1 MKLTKIQ
8 PYSDDKLI
16 FNQDKYELA
25 FEYVKS
31 LFEVNFKDDA
41 ELHRR
46 IVKNSRKIYNF
57 IFYRIHSANKVIV
70 ETLLNHTEQGRKFL
84 LDVLTEQF
92 DADNESGYND
102 LSSVAPINVSNGQ
115 VIDRNLLY
123 QNQIS
128 VDAEQIIDRNA
139 EYFGI
144 NIMYQA
150 PLPYLLGDLK

>member
-8 PYSDDKLI
+8 PYSDDKLV

-31 LFEVNFKDDA
+31 MFDINFRNDD
-41 ELHRR
+41 ELKRR
-46 IVKNSRKIYNF
+46 IAKNSRKIYNF
-57 IFYRIHSANKVIV
+57 IYYRIHSANRLIA
-70 ETLLNHTEQGRKFL
+70 ETLLNNTEQGRKFL

-92 DADNESGYND
+92 EADNESGYND
-102 LSSVAPINVSNGQ
+102 LSSVAPINVANGQ

-128 VDAEQIIDRNA
+128 VDAEQIIDRNV